1 MTYPLVLISIVVLL
15 LAGLVMSYFAF
26 KLKREEYRAT
36 GKYPKGHYM
45 GKGLAIGIAIAIPI
59 AIVLDNIFT
68 GYLIGLVS
76 GSIIGSHLEKKHE
89 NELRPLTQKEK
100 DLRKKTILIFGS
112 LLILGT
118 IIIALSVYFN
128 VQ

>member
-1 MTYPLVLISIVVLL
+1 
-15 LAGLVMSYFAF
+15 
-26 KLKREEYRAT
+26 
-36 GKYPKGHYM
+36 M
-45 GKGLAIGIAIAIPI
+45 GQGLATGIAIAIPV

-76 GSIIGSHLEKKHE
+76 GSIIGSHLERKHE
-89 NELRPLTQKEK
+89 HELRPLTQREI

-112 LLILGT
+112 LLILG
-118 IIIALSVYFN
+118 ILMFAALVYFN